1 MHEENT
7 ISLTDESR
15 QAEVGHQRWR
25 QRRLDELSAPDSW
38 FGLVGL
44 HWLEP
49 GRNPVGS
56 APDCAVVLPEGPAHL
71 GDLVWDGAFVL
82 WQPAA
87 GIEAVEEEGGESQS
101 GEIMLRTDRD
111 GEPSRVH
118 AGNLAFFVIE
128 RDGRPAV
135 RVRDLAWRGKR
146 SFAGVECYPFDPA
159 WRIEARW
166 EELDEPWAL
175 EVQSVTGELK
185 TINVP
190 ARARFAVAGAEYALL
205 PLDVGDEGAFF
216 IFRDATS
223 GPETYGGGRFLRAKP
238 AADGRIVLDFNRAF
252 NPPCAFTAFATCT
265 LAPPENRLPFA
276 VRAGEKKYA
285 GGY

>member
-1 MHEENT
+1 MNEQNAV
-7 ISLTDESR
+7 SLTNDFRE
-15 QAEVGHQRWR
+15 AEAGHQRWR

-49 GRNPVGS
+49 GRNGVGS
-56 APDCAVVLPEGPAHL
+56 GTGCPVALPEGPEHL

-87 GIEAVEEEGGESQS
+87 GSEAVVEEGGESQS
-101 GEIMLRTDRD
+101 GEVMLRTDRN
-111 GEPSRVH
+111 GQPSRVR

-135 RVRDLAWRGKR
+135 RVRDLAWRSKR

-159 WRIEARW
+159 WRIEATW
-166 EELDEPWAL
+166 EELDEPWSL

-185 TINVP
+185 TVSVP
-190 ARARFAVAGAEYALL
+190 ARALFTVAGAEYALL
-205 PLDVGDEGAFF
+205 PLETGEDGAFF

-223 GPETYGGGRFLRAKP
+223 GPETYGGGRFLKAKP
-238 AADGRIVLDFNRAF
+238 AMDGRIVLDFNRAF